1 MASAGAPESAA
12 QAEAGGEQA
21 GQAGESGQSGE
32 ASQEGAGGQS
42 GAAGQEGGAGET
54 TGGQGQGSATG
65 GPSAGGGH
73 VENVFVPAPVDLS
86 GQGQDV
92 ELEVQC
98 LSDPAACGPPGE
110 QLPTDPNRPAAG
122 GSVVP
127 FDQVFGDYRD
137 AAFEALPGSGIPPGL
152 QGLVRDYF
160 AALEP

>member
-1 MASAGAPESAA
+1 M
-12 QAEAGGEQA
+12 
-21 GQAGESGQSGE
+21 
-32 ASQEGAGGQS
+32 
-42 GAAGQEGGAGET
+42 
-54 TGGQGQGSATG
+54 
-65 GPSAGGGH
+65 
-73 VENVFVPAPVDLS
+73 
-86 GQGQDV
+86 
-92 ELEVQC
+92 QC

-137 AAFEALPGSGIPPGL
+137 AAFEALPSSGIPPGL